1 MKDGNQNGF
10 RPAQMFF
17 VMKRIL
23 MRTIDLKQ
31 VAHDVKVGD
40 QPTELPPTLFE
51 DSLFLS
57 EGEPIGFYLSKL
69 PDKLENLVNISN
81 LELNSNRV
89 PKSEMKR
96 SSGLFGNADKDV
108 LQYSC
113 IIGSIPPTPHMRR
126 SYATKSSVHAVQSA
140 RTFVKSMIMAGEEA
154 LKIVE
159 AVTPAVY
166 RIHRDSVEKQVPEKW
181 RFAKLFTSSISNCN
195 IACGVHQ
202 DNLNVRGAINVII
215 TKRRNSK
222 GGNLFVP
229 DYGTT
234 FNSADNS
241 MLVYPA
247 WRNMHGVTPIFP
259 THPGGYRN
267 SLIWYALNAFKNY

>member
-1 MKDGNQNGF
+1 
-10 RPAQMFF
+10 
-17 VMKRIL
+17 
-23 MRTIDLKQ
+23 MRTINLRKTD
-31 VAHDVKVGD
+31 HNVKIGD
-40 QPTELPPTLFE
+40 NSIESEPTLFE

-57 EGEPIGFYLSKL
+57 EGEPIGFYLARL

-96 SSGLFGNADKDV
+96 SSGLFGNSDKDV

-113 IIGSIPPTPHMRR
+113 IIGSIPPKPHMRR
-126 SYATKSSVHAVQSA
+126 SYASRSSVHA
-140 RTFVKSMIMAGEEA
+140 
-154 LKIVE
+154 VE

-166 RIHRDSVEKQVPEKW
+166 KIHRDSVEKQVPEKW

-247 WRNMHGVTPIFP
+247 WRNMHGVTPIVT

-267 SLIWYALNAFKNY
+267 SLIWYALNAFENH